1 MPRYY
6 FDKEVVI
13 NAGKVS
19 SYNEDLILKAVY
31 SSSVTNNQL
40 YLKTDGSV
48 GIGYVPSSTD
58 TSSLHIKQT
67 SNLWKALTIH
77 NSEGTSSVSMYTG
90 TNESFIET
98 DSTSNLVIKTGSND
112 RILVRYSDGHI
123 GINNVSPEEMLHV
136 TGNIK
141 ASNTMYSKDTEVSRN
156 LTVDNLGTIQNL
168 TGGFA
173 QLQEVNIVGDGGLS
187 VSGGAASIQTLYNE
201 YGVIENLDISN
212 SSTINEAS
220 IKNLNIPTASGQTFT
235 NMVAGFDRSGNLSLG
250 INKTLNTKNSRLLVK
265 GDTRFFNDT
274 GSVTNFNLGGIATS
288 GGFNFQVNG
297 PDMEITGPGGQVA
310 SFKSSDGVLYS
321 PKILADSI
329 DLAQNPTLSGTRS
342 FEWGYANMNILDIE
356 ANEVRTGGAS
366 IGQSSEF
373 TGVTTLH
380 DAVIYGLTLGGGDVG
395 SNVYISGVANEEF
408 YLGLGTDN
416 QRLVATVAG
425 TPTTLTNFRLYD
437 VYPTSNKEEQAGFI
451 SLKWNYDALS
461 FVAGQAPSVGGNT
474 VKLTHFTMSSNDLLL
489 TDGKTLY
496 LEETSNSYKITN
508 IVDNGTDIEITV
520 GTTFTQSD
528 QDSASTARIV
538 DRYSD
543 GYVLKCIE
551 LDTNTSQPT
560 GYVETYMLDSEF
572 VTNPNYIVKLNLG
585 KRWYFEL
592 KGKNSYLETSFERMA
607 AGTYDPD
614 HDGSGFVSYSQNYLH
629 ELPNITTAAGI
640 SLTSSVFGFN
650 IEIVG
655 SGWYDSSDGQN
666 SAHEFEVVYS
676 KTENPSFSASDTS
689 VTKFITGN
697 KLTPVTTNTPSMWYV
712 KVRPLQNKQP
722 VGTELYSDI
731 VSGGG
736 GIAPGDQILVQMPVN
751 VTVVS
756 GLVTKDTGTGDVTFD
771 AFDKNGDEIT
781 MGNGEQTGKDVLI
794 KDSTG
799 SSTKGETKIN
809 RHSTSFSV

>member
-1 MPRYY
+1 M
-6 FDKEVVI
+6 
-13 NAGKVS
+13 
-19 SYNEDLILKAVY
+19 KADY
-31 SSSVTNNQL
+31 DNSITDNQL
-40 YLKTDGSV
+40 YLKTDGSIGV
-48 GIGYVPSSTD
+48 GYVPSSTD
-58 TSSLHIKQT
+58 ISSLHIKQT
-67 SNLWKALTIH
+67 SDLWKALTIH
-77 NSEGTSSVSMYTG
+77 NADDTSSISVYTG
-90 TNESFIET
+90 TSESFIET

-112 RILVRYSDGHI
+112 RILVRYLDGHV
-123 GINNVSPEEMLHV
+123 GINNLSPDEMLHV
-136 TGNIK
+136 IGNIK
-141 ASNTMYSKDTEVSRN
+141 SSDTIYSKDADLSGN
-156 LTVDNLGTIQNL
+156 LTVNKLGTIQNL

-187 VSGGAASIQTLYNE
+187 VSGGSASIQTLYNA
-201 YGVIENLDISN
+201 YGTIENLDVSN

-220 IKNLNIPTASGQTFT
+220 IKSLSVPTASGQNFT
-235 NMVAGFDRSGNLSLG
+235 NMGAGFDRSGNLALG
-250 INKTLNTKNSRLLVK
+250 VNKPINTENSRLLVK
-265 GDTRFFNDT
+265 GDTRFFNDS
-274 GSVTNFNLGGIATS
+274 GSAANFNLGGVATS

-297 PDMEITGPGGQVA
+297 SDMEVTGPGGHVA
-310 SFKSSDGVLYS
+310 SFRSLDGVLYS
-321 PKILADSI
+321 PKILADDI
-329 DLAQNPTLSGTRS
+329 DLVQDPTLSGTRT
-342 FEWGYANMNILDIE
+342 FGWGYANMSILDID

-380 DAVIYGLTLGGGDVG
+380 DAVIYGLTLGGGDEG
-395 SNVYISGVANEEF
+395 SNVYISGVTNEEF

-416 QRLVATVAG
+416 QRMVATVAG

-437 VYPTSNKEEQAGFI
+437 IYPTSNKEEQAGFV
-451 SLKWNYDALS
+451 SLKWNYDGLS

-489 TDGKTLY
+489 ASGKTLY
-496 LEETSNSYKITN
+496 LEETSNSYEILS
-508 IVDNGTDIEITV
+508 IVDNSTDIEVTIRGV
-520 GTTFTQSD
+520 FSQSD
-528 QDSASTARIV
+528 QDSAATARIV
-538 DRYSD
+538 DRHVTD
-543 GYVLKCIE
+543 YVLKCIE
-551 LDTNTSQPT
+551 LDLNTSQPT

-592 KGKNSYLETSFERMA
+592 KGKNSYLEGSFERMP

-614 HDGSGFVSYSQNYLH
+614 HDGVGYVSYSQNYLH
-629 ELPNITTAAGI
+629 ELPDITTAAGI

-655 SGWYDSSDGQN
+655 SGWYDSTDDQN

-756 GLVTKDTGTGDVTFD
+756 GLVTKDVGTGDVTFN

-781 MGNGEQTGKDVLI
+781 MGNGEQTGKDIII

-799 SSTKGETKIN
+799 STNKGETKIN
-809 RHSTSFSV
+809 RHSTTFSA